1 MLFDTIVVKY
11 RNCMIDIVLI
21 SQSTVK
27 CPAVEV
33 NMSWPNISA

>member
-27 CPAVEV
+27 VSDGRSEHVVA
-33 NMSWPNISA
+33 

>member
-27 CPAVEV
+27 VSGGRSENA
-33 NMSWPNISA
+33 WPNNSA

>member
-27 CPAVEV
+27 VPVGRSEHVVA
-33 NMSWPNISA
+33 